1 MNKSSVESNFEK
13 PNKSEELDEYDNN
26 EDSEE

>member
-1 MNKSSVESNFEK
+1 MNEYNIESNFEK
-13 PNKSEELDEYDNN
+13 PNKSEELCEYENE